1 MKVKRMGITEILKR
15 IWLFSA
21 NRVKNNFESV
31 SKQPNRLIVELSS
44 SLWHII
50 VNLVIDDGD
59 LVVGQVEH
67 DQGLDL
73 IELGVRY
80 GTDTVTVQVQ
90 VFQSAL
96 NL

>member
-1 MKVKRMGITEILKR
+1 MVSNPGKGIGLHPLQGIEG
-15 IWLFSA
+15 
-21 NRVKNNFESV
+21 E
-31 SKQPNRLIVELSS
+31 VEGGQAGQAAEG
-44 SLWHII
+44 
-50 VNLVIDDGD
+50 LVVDDGD

-90 VFQSAL
+90 MFQSAL

>member
-1 MKVKRMGITEILKR
+1 MGITEILRR
-15 IWLFSA
+15 IRLFSA
-21 NRVKNNFESV
+21 NRVKKNFESV

>member
-1 MKVKRMGITEILKR
+1 MGIREILKR

>member
-1 MKVKRMGITEILKR
+1 MKVKRVGIPKFLRR
-15 IWLFSA
+15 IRLFSA

-80 GTDTVTVQVQ
+80 GTDTVTV
-90 VFQSAL
+90 
-96 NL
+96 

>member
-1 MKVKRMGITEILKR
+1 MGITEILRR

-21 NRVKNNFESV
+21 NKIKNNFESV

>member
-1 MKVKRMGITEILKR
+1 M
-15 IWLFSA
+15 
-21 NRVKNNFESV
+21 
-31 SKQPNRLIVELSS
+31 ELNL

-50 VNLVIDDGD
+50 VNLVVDDGD

-80 GTDTVTVQVQ
+80 GTDTVTV
-90 VFQSAL
+90 
-96 NL
+96 

>member
-1 MKVKRMGITEILKR
+1 MVSNPGKGIGLHPLQGVEGE
-15 IWLFSA
+15 
-21 NRVKNNFESV
+21 VESR
-31 SKQPNRLIVELSS
+31 QAGQAAEG
-44 SLWHII
+44 
-50 VNLVIDDGD
+50 LVVDDGD

-90 VFQSAL
+90 MFQSAL